1 MAAQVAAREA
11 RDFREAPTLRLT
23 SGAGLEEVGA
33 VELEEEEEEEEE
45 ENAEE
50 AAARR
55 ARSFAQDAR
64 VRFLGGRLAMVLGFT
79 EEKWSQYLESEDNR
93 QVLGEFLESTS
104 PACLVFSFAA
114 SGRLAASQ
122 EVRGDGQGDLPIQ
135 RNYPGETA
143 QSRPFGFPRGAHSG
157 TLTNLA

>member
-1 MAAQVAAREA
+1 MAAPVVAREA

-23 SGAGLEEVGA
+23 SGAGLEAVGA
-33 VELEEEEEEEEE
+33 VELEEEEEEENE
-45 ENAEE
+45 EE

-64 VRFLGGRLAMVLGFT
+64 VRFLGGRLEMMLGFT

-93 QVLGEFLESTS
+93 QILGEFLESTS
-104 PACLVFSFAA
+104 PACLVFSVAA
-114 SGRLAASQ
+114 AGRLAASQ
-122 EVRGDGQGDLPIQ
+122 EVRDDGQGDQ
-135 RNYPGETA
+135 ATQQNYPGEIA
-143 QSRPFGFPRGAHSG
+143 QSGPFAFPRGAHLG